1 MKAKKIT
8 ILSVALIF
16 SGGAYWAYQ
25 NSLPPAANGTK
36 ISQSRAT
43 KSSRNHAAND
53 VSATPPQA
61 SPGTEPVSLGG
72 AKIATIYVDVNWA
85 KKYPVAAAHLTADYD
100 GDGMTNHEAM
110 MLNLDPGES
119 NDAMPQIGSITGAI
133 NTPSRVE
140 ILQRLRDLAVE
151 EFKQSALHR
160 EAMQKRAAQ
169 LGLPLGI
176 PSANGGGATLTDIAP
191 DGEPAY
197 VAPCNIAA
205 ADTIGVDELW
215 PAGSVIA
222 ITPWPTGTT
231 GLNLDG
237 SGITIGM
244 WEAPEINPLTLVQSA
259 SVEDTHD
266 QFGGRVQQL
275 DASSTGTS
283 THATCVAGSLAASGA
298 DAGVTTSLGVFNIGN
313 HSRGSAYA
321 ANVDAYNITD
331 IAGEFDVEASGG
343 LNFSNHSYGRLCGW
357 QNKGTAVAPSWVWHG
372 LQTSIT
378 EDWKFGAYI
387 GVNNGLAPREL
398 DGRSVAA
405 PYTLMTYAA
414 GNDQNEG
421 PGSAVTYTYPGST
434 TPQTTVR
441 DWNDGDTGGYDSLPT
456 DGCAKNVLTVGAVND
471 IAGGY
476 SGISSVVLAGFSTY
490 GPTDDGRIKPEV
502 VACGIRNPSGARNP
516 LGLSGVTTPGWDP
529 ATPSATN
536 GYNVQQGTSFSA
548 PSVTGAISLVLQR
561 RNQVR
566 PGWFTAGVLDFPVR
580 SSSWRALAV
589 HTANEAGTTAGPDYK
604 FGYGLVNAVG
614 MVNLVA
620 SDATSGVNPGALG
633 PKPYFKEVLLKDTKF
648 IQFKARALS
657 SSTPLKVTLAWTDP
671 AGLAVLNNTLDNSAT
686 RLIQDLDVRV
696 YPPGT
701 TVFDPVSAVAVKP
714 WVLNPDF
721 VGKSAAVRGAAATRA
736 DDTRNNLEQVVIDNP
751 VTTGDYIVRVTH
763 KDTLVGGSQ
772 WASVM
777 ISGNTIPAVDFR
789 VTSFI
794 RQPSGDFIITWNAV
808 VGEMTK
814 VQTSGDLVNWV
825 DSTGFISANLES
837 MSELVSPN
845 GSSQFYR
852 LARWY

>member
-1 MKAKKIT
+1 MKSQKIV
-8 ILSVALIF
+8 ILSTTLLLAGGGYWLYQSRTSPAIVEVATT
-16 SGGAYWAYQ
+16 
-25 NSLPPAANGTK
+25 P
-36 ISQSRAT
+36 SRAT
-43 KSSRNHAAND
+43 ASTRNRTANKVSRP
-53 VSATPPQA
+53 SAPN
-61 SPGTEPVSLGG
+61 TEPTSLGD
-72 AKIATIYVDVNWA
+72 AKAATAFVDVNWA
-85 KKYPVAAAHLTADYD
+85 KKYPIAAAHLTADYD
-100 GDGMTNHEAM
+100 HDGMTNHEAM
-110 MLNLDPGES
+110 LLNLDPGDS
-119 NDAMPQIGSITGAI
+119 TDVMPQIGSITGAV
-133 NTPSRVE
+133 NTPSRDEV
-140 ILQRLRDLAVE
+140 LQRLRDLSVE
-151 EFKQSALHR
+151 EFKQSAVHR
-160 EAMQKRAAQ
+160 QSLEKRAAQ
-169 LGLPLGI
+169 LGIPLSI
-176 PSANGGGATLTDIAP
+176 SSANGGGATLTDIAP
-191 DGEPAY
+191 DGEPSY

-215 PAGSVIA
+215 PAGSVTT
-222 ITPWPTGTT
+222 ITPWPTGST

-244 WEAPEINPLTLVQSA
+244 WEAAEIEPGTAIQRGSVQDA
-259 SVEDTHD
+259 HD

-275 DASSTGTS
+275 DASPTGIS
-283 THATCVAGSLAASGA
+283 NHATSVAGTLAASGA
-298 DAGVTTSLGVFNIGN
+298 DSGINTALGPFNIGN
-313 HSRGSAYA
+313 HSRGAAYA
-321 ANVDAYNITD
+321 ANVDAYDIYD
-331 IAGEFDVEASGG
+331 IAGEFDVEASLGM
-343 LNFSNHSYGRLCGW
+343 NFSNHSYGRVCGW
-357 QNKGTAVAPSWVWHG
+357 QKTGTTASPTWVWHG
-372 LQTSIT
+372 LRTSVT
-378 EDWKFGAYI
+378 EDWKFGAYS
-387 GVNNGLAPREL
+387 GVNGGLAPREL
-398 DGRSVAA
+398 DGRSLAA

-421 PGSAVTYTYPGST
+421 PGSAVTYTYPDIT
-434 TPQTTVR
+434 TPQTTLR
-441 DWNDGDTGGYDSLPT
+441 DWNDGDAGGYDSMPT

-471 IAGGY
+471 ISGGY
-476 SGISSVVLAGFSTY
+476 TSSSSVVLAGFSAH

-502 VACGIRNPSGARNP
+502 VACGVRNPSSLRNP
-516 LGLSGVTTPGWDP
+516 LGLPGLTTPGWNI
-529 ATPSATN
+529 ALPSATN
-536 GYNVQQGTSFSA
+536 NFVVRDGTSFSA
-548 PSVTGAISLVLQR
+548 PSVTGAIALVLQR

-566 PGWFTAGVLDFPVR
+566 PGWFTGPTLDFPVR

-604 FGYGLVNAVG
+604 FGYGLVNAVS

-620 SDATSGVNPGALG
+620 TDATSGVNPSSLG

-671 AGLAVLNNTLDNSAT
+671 AGLAVLNNTLDSSST

-701 TVFDPVSAVAVKP
+701 TVFDPASAIAVKP

-721 VGKSAAVRGAAATRA
+721 VGKSAAVRGGAATRA

-751 VTTGDYIVRVTH
+751 VTTGDYTIRVTH
-763 KDTLVGGSQ
+763 KGSLVGGSQ

-789 VTSFI
+789 ITSFI

-814 VQTSGDLVNWV
+814 VQTSGNLTTWV

-837 MSELVSPN
+837 MTELVAPN

-852 LARWY
+852 LARSY

>member
-1 MKAKKIT
+1 
-8 ILSVALIF
+8 
-16 SGGAYWAYQ
+16 
-25 NSLPPAANGTK
+25 
-36 ISQSRAT
+36 
-43 KSSRNHAAND
+43 
-53 VSATPPQA
+53 
-61 SPGTEPVSLGG
+61 
-72 AKIATIYVDVNWA
+72 
-85 KKYPVAAAHLTADYD
+85 
-100 GDGMTNHEAM
+100 MTNHEAM

-119 NDAMPQIGSITGAI
+119 TDTMPEIGSITGAI
-133 NTPSRVE
+133 NTPSRDE
-140 ILQRLRDLAVE
+140 ILQRLRDRSVE

-160 EAMQKRAAQ
+160 ESMQKRAAQ
-169 LGLPLGI
+169 LGLPLAI

-215 PAGSVIA
+215 PAGSVTA
-222 ITPWPTGTT
+222 ITPWPTGST

-244 WEAPEINPLTLVQSA
+244 WEASEINPITLAPSA
-259 SVEDTHD
+259 SVQDTHD

-275 DASSTGTS
+275 DDSPTGIS
-283 THATCVAGSLAASGA
+283 THATSVAGSLAASGA
-298 DAGVTTSLGVFNIGN
+298 DAGVNTPLGVFNIGN

-321 ANVDAYNITD
+321 ANVDAYDLAD
-331 IAGEFDVEASGG
+331 IAGEFDVEASVG

-357 QNKGTAVAPSWVWHG
+357 QNTGTTSVPSWVWYG

-378 EDWKFGAYI
+378 EDWKFGAYS
-387 GVNNGLAPREL
+387 GVNSGLAPREL

-421 PGSAVTYTYPGST
+421 PGGAVTYTYPGNA
-434 TPQTTVR
+434 TPQSTVR
-441 DWNDGDTGGYDSLPT
+441 DWNDGDASGYDSLPT

-471 IAGGY
+471 IPGGY
-476 SGISSVVLAGFSTY
+476 SGTSSVVLAGFSTY

-502 VACGIRNPSGARNP
+502 VACGIRNPGGSRNP
-516 LGLSGVTTPGWDP
+516 LGLPGVTTTGWNP
-529 ATPSATN
+529 AVPSATN
-536 GYNVQQGTSFSA
+536 SYNVQQGTSYAA

-566 PGWFTAGVLDFPVR
+566 PLWFTAGVLDFPVR

-589 HTANEAGTTAGPDYK
+589 HTASEAGTTAGPDYK

-620 SDATSGVNPGALG
+620 SDATSGVNPSALG
-633 PKPYFKEVLLKDTKF
+633 PKPYFKEVLLKDAKF

-671 AGLAVLNNTLDNSAT
+671 AGLAVLNNTLDNSST

-701 TVFDPVSAVAVKP
+701 TVFDPTSAIAVKP

-736 DDTRNNLEQVVIDNP
+736 DDTRNNLEQVVIDSP

-763 KDTLVGGSQ
+763 KGTLVGGSQ

-777 ISGNTIPAVDFR
+777 ISGNTIPPVDSR
-789 VTSFI
+789 ITSFI
-794 RQPSGDFIITWNAV
+794 QQPNGSFILTWNAV
-808 VGEMTK
+808 VGEMSK
-814 VQTSGDLVNWV
+814 IQTGSLVTPWV

-837 MSELVSPN
+837 MSELVVPN
-845 GSSQFYR
+845 GPSQFYR
-852 LARWY
+852 VARWY